1 MTRLKALSVL
11 QCREYIA
18 EQHGTDALERIR
30 NAMPPAARD
39 EIYSP
44 LLLATDWVEVASAL
58 EHALA
63 YDRLYAAVHPHD
75 ASERML
81 RTLVARHYNGLY
93 RPLLSG
99 AVTPTQ
105 VFEKSSRLWNR
116 FYDQG
121 QSELSMQGSN
131 AVVKRILGCP
141 DLPLNH
147 DLLSSPY
154 YAELAR
160 LAGARNAT
168 ARHTKCVALGADCCE
183 TLIQWR
189 EYER

>member
-11 QCREYIA
+11 QSREYIA
-18 EQHGTDALERIR
+18 EQHGTDALERVR
-30 NAMPPAARD
+30 SAMPHAAG
-39 EIYSP
+39 EIISSP
-44 LLLATDWVEVASAL
+44 LLLATDWVEVAYAL

-63 YDRLYAAVHPHD
+63 YDRLYSVVHPHE
-75 ASERML
+75 ASERMV

-105 VFEKSSRLWNR
+105 VFEKSSRLWHR

-121 QSELSMQGSN
+121 QSELEMQGSN
-131 AVVKRILGCP
+131 VVVKRILGCP

-147 DLLSSPY
+147 ELLSNPY

-168 ARHTKCVALGADCCE
+168 ARHAKCVALGAEFCE
-183 TLIQWR
+183 TVIQWR

>member
-11 QCREYIA
+11 LCREYIA
-18 EQHGTDALERIR
+18 EQHGALALERVR
-30 NAMPPAARD
+30 DAMHRSAR
-39 EIYSP
+39 EAIYSP
-44 LLLATDWVEVASAL
+44 LLLATDWVDVAAAL
-58 EHALA
+58 EHARA
-63 YDRLYAAVHPHD
+63 YDSLYAAGHPRE

-81 RTLVARHYNGLY
+81 RALVARHYNGLY

-99 AVTPTQ
+99 AVTPIQ
-105 VFEKSSRLWNR
+105 VFEKSTRLWNR

-121 QSELSMQGSN
+121 QSEL
-131 AVVKRILGCP
+131 AVESSSKVIKRILGCP

-147 DLLSSPY
+147 DLLTSPY

-160 LAGARNAT
+160 LAGARST
-168 ARHTKCVALGADCCE
+168 TVRHIKCVALGDECCE
-183 TLIQWR
+183 TVIQWR